1 MSLAHRVTRR
11 SLVTL
16 GASIVAVTVLGV
28 AGAAPASACGGLI
41 GENGSIQLV
50 RTTTLAAWHDG
61 IEHYVTS
68 FEFSGTGEAVGSIIP
83 LPGVPTSVEPAGE
96 WTLQRLQREVAPVE
110 RFALA
115 AAGSSSTAEDQAQVL
130 LTAKVDALDI
140 TVLRGGGDA
149 VGEWALANGF
159 FLTPDAPEVLDF
171 YASRSQ
177 IFLAAKFDA
186 ARAAAQGL
194 TGGDGTPIHITIPTD
209 RPWVPLRILA
219 LGLPAD
225 QQVQAD
231 VFLLTDDRPALL
243 AGGGIGLR
251 RSERA
256 SGSLMTDLRS
266 DRNMDWMPAS
276 MWLSYLSVDERAG
289 NLRYDLSASTAERG
303 PSPLAAGYPFEVG
316 SVELPDGG
324 WGVESY
330 AAAVGAVLAMTVAA
344 ALVRRRHRRA
354 VA

>member
-1 MSLAHRVTRR
+1 MSLPHRVARR
-11 SLVTL
+11 SLAALSVGVT
-16 GASIVAVTVLGV
+16 AAIAFGV
-28 AGAAPASACGGLI
+28 AAAAPASACGGLV

-61 IEHYVTS
+61 VEHYVTS

-83 LPGVPTSVEPAGE
+83 LPGVPTSVEAAGQ
-96 WTLQRLQREVAPVE
+96 WTLQRLQREVAPPVE
-110 RFALA
+110 FAGKA
-115 AAGSSSTAEDQAQVL
+115 ALSSSTAEDQAQVI
-130 LTAKVDALDI
+130 LTAQVEALDI

-194 TGGDGTPIHITIPTD
+194 NGGDGTPVHITMPTD
-209 RPWVPLRILA
+209 RPWVPLRILG
-219 LGLPAD
+219 LGLPTD

-231 VFLLTDDRPALL
+231 VFLLTDDEPALL
-243 AGGGIGLR
+243 AGDGIGLR

-256 SGSLMTDLRS
+256 STSLMADLRS
-266 DRNMDWMPAS
+266 DRNMEWMPAS
-276 MWLSYLSVDERAG
+276 MWLSYLTVDERAG
-289 NLRYDLSASTAERG
+289 DLRYDLSASTAARG

-316 SVELPDGG
+316 SIELPDSG

-330 AAAVGAVLAMTVAA
+330 AAVVGAVLVMGVAV
-344 ALVRRRHRRA
+344 ALLRRRHRQA
-354 VA
+354 LA